1 MFFIVKKVWEM
12 RYATFHYGE
21 GVLYETPIFIDNR
34 QESDVQA
41 AIAINEKIAAE
52 GWDALSEGERELY
65 LTGIGALRFTD
76 LNRIE
81 YRAKEVLEQF
91 HLIGYDLVEL
101 DLRKA
106 EWTRED
112 IPRYEAD
119 MVRICDNIQE
129 LLNTY
134 RHDIGQPEI
143 TYVLKP
149 NVFDI
154 NDLEETLKLL
164 DKNIKS
170 IAHGWYRYA
179 GTTYAGGGIL

>member
-1 MFFIVKKVWEM
+1 M
-12 RYATFHYGE
+12 RYATFHYGR
-21 GVLYETPIFIDNR
+21 GVLYETPIFIDDR
-34 QESDVQA
+34 QESDAEA
-41 AIAINEKIAAE
+41 ARAINEKIAAE
-52 GWDALSEGERELY
+52 GWDVLSEDERERY

-91 HLIGYDLVEL
+91 RLIGYDLVEL
-101 DLRKA
+101 DLRET

-112 IPRYEAD
+112 IPRYKAD
-119 MVRICDNIQE
+119 MKRICNNIQE

-134 RHDIGQPEI
+134 QHDIGQPEI
-143 TYVLKP
+143 PYALKP

-154 NDLEETLKLL
+154 NALEEALKLL

-170 IAHGWYRYA
+170 IAHGWYQYA
-179 GTTYAGGGIL
+179 GMTYAGGGIL